1 MSSYP
6 RLAEMGVLHPEQITQ
21 YSVSSIDYTDYLRIV
36 YGRPKGSLLPVSRTY
51 HFPRVQKTATAS
63 DAGGSSVVMES
74 CPEFLEVVEEL
85 SSLLDSR
92 TAKLDTA
99 ATMLEE
105 LQRLEDDMSCH
116 LGNLRAMI
124 KKIQ

>member
-1 MSSYP
+1 
-6 RLAEMGVLHPEQITQ
+6 MGVLHSEQIIQ

-36 YGRPKGSLLPVSRTY
+36 YARPKGSLLPVSRTY
-51 HFPRVQKTATAS
+51 HFPRVQKVAKTS
-63 DAGGSSVVMES
+63 DEGEPSVVMES
-74 CPEFLEVVEEL
+74 CPEFLEAVEEL
-85 SSLLDSR
+85 SSLLDSK

-99 ATMLEE
+99 ASMLEE

-124 KKIQ
+124 KKIK